1 MREMQFTAMVMLTVY
16 TLALVFLLPA
26 KVRHNAVANRSRKL
40 MACSLALLALQF
52 FIQYVS
58 GFRLMGVTKAVIVN
72 LAFFIPVASL
82 MSLSLL
88 NLQRQGVLTT
98 FEKWVGVPT
107 WFLAM
112 LIIGSAVMLEI
123 PFSSEQMAWTEAAA
137 SALYG
142 LLQLF
147 YGWKQFKEVKRISV
161 ALDEY
166 YDRDQQGLLLWMKG
180 TTVLL
185 TVLALFAPVFIFTH
199 GLLLLVYGVVF
210 IFGISAMWF
219 CFVRYMMSGE
229 MNRVEEAEKSE
240 KCSVKHEECVTVRM
254 TGQEREHVDQ
264 AVERWLNHG
273 GHLRKNITKP
283 DVVNEIHVSKELL
296 TTWYKANGYDSF
308 KQWLN
313 VLRVERAKQLL
324 KENPSWSN
332 ETIADQCGISRSRF
346 HSIFKHAVGL
356 SPSEYQEKGVII

>member
-16 TLALVFLLPA
+16 TLALLFLLPN
-26 KVRHNAVANRSRKL
+26 KVRRNPVANRSRRL
-40 MACSLALLALQF
+40 MAWSLALLGLQF
-52 FIQYVS
+52 LIQYAF
-58 GFRLMGVTKAVIVN
+58 GFRLMGVTQAVIVN

-88 NLQRQGVLTT
+88 NLQRQGQLTT

-107 WFLAM
+107 WLFAM
-112 LIIGSAVMLEI
+112 LILGPVVVGAPHGSEWVL
-123 PFSSEQMAWTEAAA
+123 WTEAAA

-142 LLQLF
+142 ILQLF
-147 YGWKQFKEVKRISV
+147 YGWKQFKEVKRISA
-161 ALDEY
+161 ALDDY

-199 GLLLLVYGVVF
+199 GLLLLIYAIVF

-219 CFVRYMMSGE
+219 CFARYLMSGE
-229 MNRVEEAEKSE
+229 MKRVEEAEESE
-240 KCSVKHEECVTVRM
+240 KCSVKCEECATAQL
-254 TGQEREHVDQ
+254 TDQEREHVEQ
-264 AVERWLNHG
+264 AVDRWLSHG

-283 DVVNEIHVSKELL
+283 DVVSEIHISKELL
-296 TTWYKANGYDSF
+296 TAWYKANGYDNF

-313 VLRVERAKQLL
+313 ALRVERAKQLL
-324 KENPSWSN
+324 KENPTWSN
-332 ETIADQCGISRSRF
+332 ETVADQCGISRSRF

-356 SPSEYQEKGVII
+356 SPTEYQERGEKE

>member
-1 MREMQFTAMVMLTVY
+1 MREMQFTAIVMLTVY
-16 TLALVFLLPA
+16 TLALVFLLPNT
-26 KVRHNAVANRSRKL
+26 VRHNAVANHSRKL
-40 MACSLALLALQF
+40 MAWSLALLGLQF
-52 FIQYVS
+52 LVQYVF
-58 GFRLMGVTKAVIVN
+58 GFRLMGVTRAVVVN

-88 NLQRQGVLTT
+88 NLQRHGRLTT

-107 WFLAM
+107 WFMAM
-112 LIIGSAVMLEI
+112 LIIGAAVLMDI
-123 PFSSEQMAWTEAAA
+123 PYGSKQMAWTEAAA
-137 SALYG
+137 STFYG

-147 YGWKQFKEVKRISV
+147 YGWKQFKEVKRISA
-161 ALDEY
+161 ALDDY

-199 GLLLLVYGVVF
+199 GLLLLIYGVVF

-219 CFVRYMMSGE
+219 CFARYMMSGE
-229 MNRVEEAEKSE
+229 MKRVEEAEESE
-240 KCSVKHEECVTVRM
+240 KCSVKCEECATAQL
-254 TGQEREHVDQ
+254 TDQEREYVNQ
-264 AVERWLNHG
+264 AVDRWLSHG

-283 DVVNEIHVSKELL
+283 DVVSEIHLSKELL
-296 TTWYKANGYDSF
+296 TAWYKANGYDNF

-313 VLRVERAKQLL
+313 ALRVERAKQLL
-324 KENPSWSN
+324 KENPTWSN
-332 ETIADQCGISRSRF
+332 ETVADQCGISRSRF

-356 SPSEYQEKGVII
+356 SPSEYQEKES